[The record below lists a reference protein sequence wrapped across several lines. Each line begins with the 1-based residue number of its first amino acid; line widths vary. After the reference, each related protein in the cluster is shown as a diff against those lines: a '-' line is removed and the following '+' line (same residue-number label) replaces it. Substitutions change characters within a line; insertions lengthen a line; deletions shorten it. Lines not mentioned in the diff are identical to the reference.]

1 MQKQPWFHTMISL
14 LGAIGLLAMA
24 SALDS
29 FLTMRQ
35 KFAQAS
41 FEYDQLFLAQIIVG
55 LLVFSG
61 WLILG
66 WFVLISR
73 RPGQGLS
80 IALLILGAFAVWGAY
95 VFMWVGLEMMWLWL
109 YKLTNNLAQA
119 SGIFIA
125 VLGGL
130 GLLYKPRKLDPA

>member
-1 MQKQPWFHTMISL
+1 MQKQPWFHTVISL
-14 LGAIGLLAMA
+14 LGAIGLLAMT

-80 IALLILGAFAVWGAY
+80 IALLILGGFVVWAPY
-95 VFMWVGLEMMWLWL
+95 VGLWAQLPIIQLRL
-109 YKLTNNLAQA
+109 YVLTADLVHA

-130 GLLYKPRKLDPA
+130 GLLHKPRELDPA